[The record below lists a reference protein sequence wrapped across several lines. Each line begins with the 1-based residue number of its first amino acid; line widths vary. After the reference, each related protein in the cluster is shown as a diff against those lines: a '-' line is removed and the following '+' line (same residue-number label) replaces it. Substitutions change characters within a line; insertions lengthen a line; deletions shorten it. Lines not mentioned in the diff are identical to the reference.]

1 VVVVAG
7 TVVVVV
13 GAVVAVVAAVLLVAW
28 PWVTLPRWTVVDVDA
43 AAVVVVAPPTAVVVV
58 EAGAVVVVVVTATF
72 SAGSVWRTPRNR
84 SSAVW
89 PTMFRAFSRSFTP
102 GRSMM
107 MLLPCRLI
115 SGSAT
120 PSESTRLRMMLTA

>member
-1 VVVVAG
+1 M
-7 TVVVVV
+7 
-13 GAVVAVVAAVLLVAW
+13 
-28 PWVTLPRWTVVDVDA
+28 
-43 AAVVVVAPPTAVVVV
+43 
-58 EAGAVVVVVVTATF
+58 VVVTGTF
-72 SAGSVWRTPRNR
+72 SGPSSWMTGRNR

-89 PTMFRAFSRSFTP
+89 PTMLRALSRSFTP

-120 PSESTRLRMMLTA
+120 PSESTRFRMMLTAWPNVPGSTLTPCLGASTTEMPPWRSRPSWGVVPVAKTAITGTATSAIDRISLMT

>member
-1 VVVVAG
+1 WPVSPAGAVGGVVAGAVVADVVVGAAVVVVA
-7 TVVVVV
+7 
-13 GAVVAVVAAVLLVAW
+13 W
-28 PWVTLPRWTVVDVDA
+28 PSTMLPFCTVVDVA
-43 AAVVVVAPPTAVVVV
+43 ALAVVVVAPAAVVVVAP
-58 EAGAVVVVVVTATF
+58 GAVVVVVTSMF
-72 SAGSVWRTPRNR
+72 SGGRPSWRTGRNR

-89 PTMFRAFSRSFTP
+89 PTMSMARARSFTP

-120 PSESTRLRMMLTA
+120 PRESTRLR